1 MANQTFDSV
10 ILNQLERP
18 LSSDLNAAQSD
29 GHRDLRDFLNRAYA
43 RRLSIAD
50 STGVQLAGFVSDGF
64 RVVPPSPAA
73 LAVSITPGLGF
84 AANPSPTANVGGV
97 LGLND
102 LSPYSP
108 IVLSQAQAVTLAP
121 APGAGFARVDLIQ
134 VKVNRRLTDVTSRDI
149 FNPGTLTFGPVNVA
163 KTMSFD
169 SFGDLQSVVAPAVGS
184 AGIVYKQG
192 TQFAY
197 AVANDFLTAP
207 LPAVDPGYLPLA
219 YINVTPAMASVAAS
233 NIRDARPLLIGPAGL
248 ADLSLSTF
256 IGPNATLTPEIAFT
270 DNAALPP
277 GVSMNVVLD
286 TGSGGFQYFVYLFAG
301 DATLL
306 TASPYAFPSKL
317 RFANLLPTRVTHDV
331 SIYAESVG
339 TINAAQQ
346 ADLANLAKVQFAS
359 NVAIGQTYKRFDV
372 RIFPLAVSAGE
383 VVESSWVANYPSFA
397 ELGPNTLGFKVR
409 RNA

>member
-29 GHRDLRDFLNRAYA
+29 AHRDLRDFLNRAYA
-43 RRLSIAD
+43 RAFSAVD
-50 STGVQLAGFVSDGF
+50 STGVQVAGFVGDSH

-108 IVLSQAQAVTLAP
+108 IVLSQAQPVTLTP

-169 SFGDLQSVVAPAVGS
+169 SFGDLQTVVAPAVGS

-192 TQFAY
+192 VQFAY
-197 AVANDFLTAP
+197 AVADDFLTAP

-219 YINVTPAMASVAAS
+219 YINVTPAMAAVAAS
-233 NIRDARPLLIGPAGL
+233 NIRDARPLLLGDNASAVFDAFVTVLGTVTVPAGRIAQVSQLNRPSGLQL
-248 ADLSLSTF
+248 AVTRDA
-256 IGPNATLTPEIAFT
+256 GATQGYDVYVFLGTPS
-270 DNAALPP
+270 DYNLR
-277 GVSMNVVLD
+277 
-286 TGSGGFQYFVYLFAG
+286 
-301 DATLL
+301 ATV
-306 TASPYAFPSKL
+306 TCQQPS
-317 RFANLLPTRVTHDV
+317 LLP
-331 SIYAESVG
+331 
-339 TINAAQQ
+339 AA
-346 ADLANLAKVQFAS
+346 
-359 NVAIGQTYKRFDV
+359 
-372 RIFPLAVSAGE
+372 
-383 VVESSWVANYPSFA
+383 
-397 ELGPNTLGFKVR
+397 
-409 RNA
+409 

>member
-29 GHRDLRDFLNRAYA
+29 GHRDLRDWLNKTYA
-43 RRLSIAD
+43 RRLGGTATNDATATLLPGFVAD
-50 STGVQLAGFVSDGF
+50 SL

-84 AANPSPTANVGGV
+84 AANPSPTTNVGGV

-192 TQFAY
+192 VQFAY
-197 AVANDFLTAP
+197 AVADDFLTAP

-219 YINVTPAMASVAAS
+219 YINVTPAMASVTAGD
-233 NIRDARPLLIGPAGL
+233 IRDERPLLFPNNALSIGAELTMRYGSNFPAG
-248 ADLSLSTF
+248 S
-256 IGPNATLTPEIAFT
+256 GY
-270 DNAALPP
+270 ALVPP
-277 GVSMNVVLD
+277 GVQQ
-286 TGSGGFQYFVYLFAG
+286 GFV
-301 DATLL
+301 L
-306 TASPYAFPSKL
+306 TAVAGVPLSGEVYNCIVAGNTSLCGFSEVADAWPDSYTGAS
-317 RFANLLPTRVTHDV
+317 LLGATISSSAVTVVD
-331 SIYAESVG
+331 STFQS
-339 TINAAQQ
+339 AA
-346 ADLANLAKVQFAS
+346 AAGVRPMTL
-359 NVAIGQTYKRFDV
+359 AIGQKIYTSLLTLRK
-372 RIFPLAVSAGE
+372 LAVAGANVNWTTPSAGDDR
-383 VVESSWVANYPSFA
+383 Y
-397 ELGPNTLGFKVR
+397 VR
-409 RNA
+409 VQISGSRAS